1 MKILFFG
8 GNGWIGSQFL
18 EYLKKQE
25 NIDIILT
32 NARADHETLIKDLI
46 LLHSPT
52 HIISFIGRTHGEG
65 INNSDYLEKEGKLVE
80 NICDNLY
87 APLVLSILAEKNNIH
102 FTYIGT
108 GCIFNEEEPES
119 RLFYETDRPN
129 FFDSSYSI
137 VKGFTDRLMKFNTNT
152 LNLRIRMVINSQ
164 INNRNLITKLVNY
177 EKICSNSNSMS
188 VLPTL
193 YPIIFDM
200 MKKKTTGTINLVNPN
215 YITHNEILEM
225 YKEIVDEKFEWKKF
239 TKEEQNNIL
248 KSKRCNNHLDTTKI
262 KSLYPDIPDIKIAVR
277 NCLIE
282 MKKNL
287 NKIEDG

>member
-1 MKILFFG
+1 VLFR
-8 GNGWIGSQFL
+8 S
-18 EYLKKQE
+18 
-25 NIDIILT
+25 LT
-32 NARADHETLIKDLI
+32 NARADNETLIKDLI

-65 INNSDYLEKEGKLVE
+65 INNSDYLEKEGKLFE

-87 APLVLSILAEKNNIH
+87 APLVLSILAEKNNLH

-137 VKGFTDRLMKFNTNT
+137 VKGFTDRLMKFNKNT

-164 INNRNLITKLVNY
+164 NHHRNLIMKLVNY
-177 EKICSNSNSMS
+177 EKICSSSNSMS
-188 VLPTL
+188 VLPTI
-193 YPIIFDM
+193 YPIIYDM
-200 MKKKTTGTINLVNPN
+200 ICKKTTGTINLVNPN
-215 YITHNEILEM
+215 YITHNEILKM
-225 YKEIVDEKFEWKKF
+225 YKEIVDEKFEWKNF

-248 KSKRCNNHLDTTKI
+248 
-262 KSLYPDIPDIKIAVR
+262 LYI
-277 NCLIE
+277 N
-282 MKKNL
+282 
-287 NKIEDG
+287 